1 MAETPTKDQI
11 DQARNKLK
19 DWARDA
25 KSDPAAMER
34 LKSDPVGTLQSAGVP
49 EFAVGDFLKEE
60 GIEAE
65 FGAYARCL
73 VSCVCTSCC
82 ISGFV
87 PL

>member
-1 MAETPTKDQI
+1 MAMDSPTTDQI

-19 DWARDA
+19 EFARTAKADA
-25 KSDPAAMER
+25 GAIER
-34 LKSDPVGTLQSAGVP
+34 LKADPVGTLQAAGVP

-65 FGAYARCL
+65 VGAYARCL

-82 ISGFV
+82 ISG
-87 PL
+87 